1 MLVRKKSSINVK
13 NRMILNDKTGAFT
26 NFIKTLENTNFNT
39 QTFYNNM
46 CDIKFEETHRFT
58 QDKTALALY
67 DLLSNKIQYLKD
79 YYKYAIMHEL
89 FHMASTVL
97 DGDFLY
103 SGFFQKDLKSGENIG
118 IALTEAYS
126 MILDKRYFPDY
137 VSDKMDVIANDY
149 SITSY
154 FVSMIE
160 EIIGKSTMEKMYS
173 ENNLYDLMN
182 ILIPF
187 TSKKETFRFVRA
199 LDYITLHFENVDPL
213 IVSNRVLREISYAN
227 SYICK
232 LMIYYAKSLRKDE
245 IITNEEYSVLIE
257 DIAKQFSTPIVI
269 GKHFKR
275 KTKAVAKK
283 LIFRAAK

>member
-103 SGFFQKDLKSGENIG
+103 SGFFQKDLKSGEEVEITLKLDSFNDIKKG
-118 IALTEAYS
+118 INAYKAT
-126 MILDKRYFPDY
+126 LDYDEKIFEQVFQNSFECLNGWEDLLYNP
-137 VSDKMDVIANDY
+137 STKE
-149 SITSY
+149 
-154 FVSMIE
+154 FVSI
-160 EIIGKSTMEKMYS
+160 K
-173 ENNLYDLMN
+173 
-182 ILIPF
+182 
-187 TSKKETFRFVRA
+187 RA
-199 LDYITLHFENVDPL
+199 GTTKAENVAKIKLKVKKGMKATKTSIKVKDAVVSEGKRDIFVNEKSIQLNIFTEQTSIPSDNDNNNNSNNSSNNTNN
-213 IVSNRVLREISYAN
+213 VSNGLSTTKTVLGT
-227 SYICK
+227 
-232 LMIYYAKSLRKDE
+232 MAKS
-245 IITNEEYSVLIE
+245 N
-257 DIAKQFSTPIVI
+257 
-269 GKHFKR
+269 
-275 KTKAVAKK
+275 
-283 LIFRAAK
+283 